1 MSQKEFKTYRQL
13 LTILRSRG
21 MDIGK
26 GSQGSRVMRI
36 LEQENYYNVVNGYK
50 TPFLA
55 ASSTATTDESYIKGT
70 TFDEVYALYCFDREI
85 RGIYLR
91 YLLKAENTLKT
102 VISHE
107 FSALYG
113 HDNYLKMD
121 NFQIAASS
129 DPQDLSYIARKKHL
143 TLPADMARVQRI
155 SMETNIE
162 NVTKLIGDIQQEISR
177 QMSKHHEVVTH
188 YMTQHGYIP
197 LWVLVNIL
205 TFGKITAFYFNMKP
219 ADRRKIAT
227 SFGLPERELHKLMDM
242 LSIARN
248 KCAHDE
254 RFYNIR
260 FRKSLH
266 TNSIKNFN
274 ALAIP
279 RNSGGSSAYGIQD
292 AYAIAIILTLILNK
306 ADIKSFI
313 TSMNTAFDKLSKQLN
328 TVSVDTIM
336 MTMGFGPSWKNLP
349 QLKP

>member
-21 MDIGK
+21 MTIGK

-36 LEQENYYNVVNGYK
+36 LEQENYYNIINGYK
-50 TPFLA
+50 TPFL
-55 ASSTATTDESYIKGT
+55 SSVATATTDEAYMTGT
-70 TFDEVYALYCFDREI
+70 TFDEIYALYCFDREI

-121 NFQIAASS
+121 NFQTVAST
-129 DPQDLSYIARKKHL
+129 DPQDLNYIARKNQLK
-143 TLPADMARVQRI
+143 LPADMARVQRI
-155 SMETNIE
+155 SRETNIE

-177 QMSKHHEVVTH
+177 QMSKHHEAVTH

-205 TFGKITAFYFNMKP
+205 TFGKITAFYYNMKP
-219 ADRRKIAT
+219 TDRRKIAT

-260 FRKSLH
+260 FRKGLR
-266 TNSIKNFN
+266 TNSIKHYD

-279 RNSGGSSAYGIQD
+279 SNPGGSSAYGTQD

-306 ADIKSFI
+306 TDIKSFI
-313 TSMNTAFDKLSKQLN
+313 TSMNAAFDKLSKQLH
-328 TVSVDTIM
+328 TISVDRIM
-336 MTMGFGPSWKNLP
+336 MTMGFGPTWKNLP
-349 QLKP
+349 LLKP

>member
-26 GSQGSRVMRI
+26 GSQGSRTMRI
-36 LEQENYYNVVNGYK
+36 LEKENYYNVINGYK
-50 TPFLA
+50 TPFLSVSA
-55 ASSTATTDESYIKGT
+55 TATADEVYISGT
-70 TFDEVYALYCFDREI
+70 AFDEIYALYCFDREI

-102 VISHE
+102 IIAHE

-121 NFQIAASS
+121 NFQVAASS
-129 DPQDLSYIARKKHL
+129 DRKDLSYIAKKNHL
-143 TLPADMARVQRI
+143 SLPEDEARVQRI

-188 YMTQHGYIP
+188 YMTHHGYIP

-219 ADRRKIAT
+219 DDRRKIAT
-227 SFGLPERELHKLMDM
+227 SFGVSERELHKLMDM

-279 RNSGGSSAYGIQD
+279 RKSGGSSAYGTQD

-313 TSMNTAFDKLSKQLN
+313 TSMNVAFDKLSKQLN
-328 TVSVDTIM
+328 TISVDTIM
-336 MTMGFGPSWKNLP
+336 MTMGFGPTWKNPP
-349 QLKP
+349 QLKS